1 MNIILNIVTS
11 AYLLSIIVM
20 AFWTNIRPSYINH
33 WNRTNVTNITNI
45 NVKPD
50 PEMETLDIAMAV
62 NLVVVAVVGKFSFIH
77 KYSIFH
83 CPSTFNIL
91 PYSDHNISS
100 SVGGEKHTAQ

>member
-33 WNRTNVTNITNI
+33 WNRTEMLPDIKI

-50 PEMETLDIAMAV
+50 QEMETLDIVMVV
-62 NLVVVAVVGKFSFIH
+62 NLVVVAVAGKFSFLH
-77 KYSIFH
+77 KYSIV
-83 CPSTFNIL
+83 N
-91 PYSDHNISS
+91 
-100 SVGGEKHTAQ
+100 